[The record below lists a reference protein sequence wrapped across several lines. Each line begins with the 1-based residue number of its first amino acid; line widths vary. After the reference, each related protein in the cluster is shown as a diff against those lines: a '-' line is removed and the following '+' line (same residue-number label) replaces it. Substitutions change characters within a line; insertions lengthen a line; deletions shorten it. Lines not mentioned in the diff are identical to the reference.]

1 MPKFITSILLIISI
15 ALTAGACGAAR
26 PPKGAAGALPEAG
39 PYRLDSGDRLRVV
52 IFGQE
57 DISGEYA
64 VDGSGFI
71 SMPLIA
77 QVEARGRT
85 VAELEKDIAGRLQS
99 GNLLVN
105 PSVSVQVATF
115 RPFFI
120 LGEVRQPGQFPYVE
134 GMTVLTAVAMAGGF
148 TYRAETDY
156 YTLTRK
162 VEGGKAVEARA
173 ERNTVVQ
180 PGDVIF
186 VSERYF

>member
-1 MPKFITSILLIISI
+1 MTKVFTSILLIISI
-15 ALTAGACGAAR
+15 ALTAGACATRAT
-26 PPKGAAGALPEAG
+26 PKTSAGQLPEAG
-39 PYRLDSGDRLRVV
+39 PYKLDSGDRLRVV

-71 SMPLIA
+71 SMPLIN
-77 QVEARGRT
+77 QVEARGRS
-85 VAELEKDIAGRLQS
+85 VNELEKDIAGRLQS

-148 TYRAETDY
+148 TYRAETDS

-162 VEGGKAVEARA
+162 SGDKAIEARA
-173 ERNTVVQ
+173 ERNTVVM

>member
-1 MPKFITSILLIISI
+1 MPKFITSILIIL
-15 ALTAGACGAAR
+15 ALAVTAGCTSSMSAKASKE
-26 PPKGAAGALPEAG
+26 PLPQAG
-39 PYRLDSGDRLRVV
+39 PYQLDSGDKLRVV
-52 IFGQE
+52 VFGQE

-71 SMPLIA
+71 SMPLIN
-77 QVEARGRT
+77 QVEARGRSVT
-85 VAELEKDIAGRLQS
+85 DLEKEIAQRLQS

-148 TYRAETDY
+148 TYRAEMDN
-156 YTLTRK
+156 YTITRK
-162 VEGGKAVEARA
+162 TGEKAVEAKA

-186 VSERYF
+186 VRERYF

>member
-1 MPKFITSILLIISI
+1 MQKIITSIILIMRVALI
-15 ALTAGACGAAR
+15 AAACGSCSPMR
-26 PPKGAAGALPEAG
+26 GAVPLPDAG

-52 IFGQE
+52 VFGQE

-71 SMPLIA
+71 SIPLIN
-77 QVEARGRT
+77 QVQARGRT
-85 VAELEKDIAGRLQS
+85 VTDLEKEIAQRLQL

-105 PSVSVQVATF
+105 ASISVQVAQF

-134 GMTVLTAVAMAGGF
+134 GMTVLTAVAIAGGF

-156 YTLTRK
+156 YTITRT
-162 VEGGKAVEARA
+162 VEGKVVEARG
-173 ERNTVVQ
+173 EKTTVVQ
-180 PGDVIF
+180 PGDVIL

>member
-1 MPKFITSILLIISI
+1 MTKVFTSILLIFSL
-15 ALTAGACGAAR
+15 ALTAGACATRAT
-26 PPKGAAGALPEAG
+26 PKTAAGQLPAAG
-39 PYRLDSGDRLRVV
+39 PYQLDSGDRLRVV

-71 SMPLIA
+71 SMPLIN
-77 QVEARGRT
+77 QVQARGRSVT
-85 VAELEKDIAGRLQS
+85 ELEKDIAARLQS

-148 TYRAETDY
+148 TYRAETDS

-162 VEGGKAVEARA
+162 SGDKAVEARA
-173 ERNTVVQ
+173 ERNTVVM